1 MSSVNHPQT
10 APYTRGYEMTPN
22 PAPIR
27 REESAEAQPDHPPS
41 TPRKP
46 ITAQQRGEFSAHRQ
60 LVNSTPPST
69 PKQGDTEQ
77 LAGLARENDKLRGEI
92 KQLVAQLTPVIQQL
106 QKQVAQLTQQYNAS
120 TQSGTGTSPRAST
133 QESSKGESP
142 SAAPPQ
148 TSPTNANTPAPAPD
162 TSRTPETLAN
172 ENKELQAQI
181 NTLTEQFKAVVDQLQ
196 QQINELTQKLS
207 NTGKPE
213 NRNAPSTQNVN
224 TAPEEGNHGAANNS
238 SVPSTQPEAPPTIE
252 TLTRENE
259 QLRAA
264 FEQMMTQ
271 FKTVIAQLQQQ
282 IQELTNK
289 LSEQKA

>member
-10 APYTRGYEMTPN
+10 APYTRGYEMTPT
-22 PAPIR
+22 PVPIR

-46 ITAQQRGEFSAHRQ
+46 ITSQERGEFSAHRQ
-60 LVNSTPPST
+60 LVNTTPPST

-77 LAGLARENDKLRGEI
+77 LARLARENDKLRGEI
-92 KQLVAQLTPVIQQL
+92 KQLVDKFTPVIQRL
-106 QKQVAQLTQQYNAS
+106 QKEVAHLTQQYNAS
-120 TQSGTGTSPRAST
+120 TQSGTGTSPRVST
-133 QESSKGESP
+133 QAPSKGESR

-148 TSPTNANTPAPAPD
+148 TSPTNANTRAPAPY
-162 TSRTPETLAN
+162 TSPTPETLAKD
-172 ENKELQAQI
+172 NKELRQEI
-181 NTLTEQFKAVVDQLQ
+181 DTLTKQFDTLVDQLQ
-196 QQINELTQKLS
+196 QQINDLTRKLS

-213 NRNAPSTQNVN
+213 NRNASSAQNVN
-224 TAPEEGNHGAANNS
+224 TAPKEGNHGADNNS
-238 SVPSTQPEAPPTIE
+238 SVASTQPKAPTTIE

-264 FEQMMTQ
+264 FEQMMTE

-282 IQELTNK
+282 IKELTNK
-289 LSEQKA
+289 LGEQKA